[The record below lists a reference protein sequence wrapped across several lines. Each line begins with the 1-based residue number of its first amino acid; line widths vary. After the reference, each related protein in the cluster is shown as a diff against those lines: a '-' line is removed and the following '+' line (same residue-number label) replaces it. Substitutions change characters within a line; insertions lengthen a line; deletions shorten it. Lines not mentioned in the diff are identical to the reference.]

1 MKKIDEIL
9 NEKGRTVFSVGPD
22 ATMMEALKI
31 MAANKVG
38 AVLIV
43 EDKKIHG
50 IFSERDC
57 VQNLANVSDCSLETP
72 VTEFMTSPVYYI
84 TPDETL
90 DDCMALMTS
99 KRLRHLPVL
108 DGDELVGIISI
119 GDVVKKVLGER
130 EERIKDL
137 ENFLWVNLI

>member
-1 MKKIDEIL
+1 MNKIAEIL
-9 NEKGRTVFSVGPD
+9 QEKGKTVYSVGPD
-22 ATMMEALKI
+22 ATMMEALKL
-31 MAANKVG
+31 MAANKIG

-43 EDKKIHG
+43 ENNKIHG

-57 VQNLANVSDCSLETP
+57 VQNLANLTDCSLQTP

-84 TPDETL
+84 TPDQTL
-90 DDCMALMTS
+90 DDCMAVMTS

-108 DGDELVGIISI
+108 DGEELVGIISI
-119 GDVVKKVLGER
+119 GDVVKKLISER
-130 EERIKDL
+130 DERIKDL